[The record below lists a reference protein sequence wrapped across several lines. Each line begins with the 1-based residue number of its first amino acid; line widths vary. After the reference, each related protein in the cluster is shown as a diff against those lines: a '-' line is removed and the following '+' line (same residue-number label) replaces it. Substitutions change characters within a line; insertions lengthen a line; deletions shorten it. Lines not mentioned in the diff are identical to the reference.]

1 MNYDKEYNPRYKNL
15 SLLLDDIDYTIKIL
29 FKDTDSWENFAEIYD
44 LTEEK
49 LSLFYVATEEYILDM
64 LEDTSK
70 STEEKSNDEKRG
82 ETLSQ
87 NNNA

>member
-1 MNYDKEYNPRYKNL
+1 MNYDKGYNPRYKNL

-64 LEDTSK
+64 LEDIST
-70 STEEKSNDEKRG
+70 STEEKSNDEKSG
-82 ETLSQ
+82 ETLIQ